1 MNLLPRFLL
10 GLLCS
15 LMPFIAS
22 AQTFPDRPI
31 RLIVPFPA
39 GGPADSIARHIG
51 KSISDS
57 LKQPV
62 AVENRAGAGGVIG
75 LDVVAKAKPDGYTL
89 GIGSIANLGINVSL
103 MEKLPYDAR
112 KDFTPISNGGMTT
125 GIIIAHASMPFS
137 DFAGMITYAKAN
149 PGKLAYAT
157 SGIGSVGHMV
167 GLALE
172 QETGVKMTHIG
183 YKGTGPAAQD
193 LLAGAVP
200 LFIETSLT
208 TAIQHMGGGRI
219 KLIAVTRKNR
229 SRMLPDVAGMGE
241 LGHPSIDSP
250 AWFGLVGP
258 ANMPPDVLA
267 RLNEAVTASLKKPD
281 TAQIFAQFGAEPAP
295 TTPAEFAA
303 YIQQEIQRWNK
314 VVKAA
319 NLPLQ

>member
-1 MNLLPRFLL
+1 MNRLTRLLA
-10 GLLCS
+10 GMLCS
-15 LMPFIAS
+15 LLPLLAN
-22 AQTFPDRPI
+22 AQTCPDRPI

-39 GGPADSIARHIG
+39 GGPADSIARHLG
-51 KSISDS
+51 KSIAES

-75 LDVVAKAKPDGYTL
+75 LDMVAKAKPDGYTL
-89 GIGSIANLGINVSL
+89 GIGSISNLGINVSL

-125 GIIIAHASMPFS
+125 GIILAHASVPFS
-137 DFAGMITYAKAN
+137 DFAGMIAYAKAN
-149 PGKLAYAT
+149 PQKLAYAT
-157 SGIGSVGHMV
+157 AGIGSVGHMV

-172 QETGVKMTHIG
+172 QETGAKMIHIA

-208 TAIQHMGGGRI
+208 TAIQHMGSGRI

-229 SRMLPDVAGMGE
+229 SPLLPSVAGMGE
-241 LGHPSIDSP
+241 LGFSSIDSP

-258 ANMPPDVLA
+258 ANMPPAVLA
-267 RLNEAVTASLKKPD
+267 SLNEAVIAGLKKPETASL
-281 TAQIFAQFGAEPAP
+281 FAQFGAEPAP
-295 TTPAEFAA
+295 TTPLEFGS
-303 YIQQEIQRWNK
+303 YIQQEIQRWSK
-314 VVKAA
+314 IIKAA
-319 NLPLQ
+319 NLTPQ